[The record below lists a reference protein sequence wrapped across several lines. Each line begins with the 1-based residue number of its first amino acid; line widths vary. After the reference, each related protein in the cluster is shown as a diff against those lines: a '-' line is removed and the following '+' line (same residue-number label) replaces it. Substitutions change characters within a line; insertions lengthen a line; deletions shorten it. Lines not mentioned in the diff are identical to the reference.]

1 MSTFRLGLTSKLR
14 LRGVHPDLVAVVE
27 RAIQLSDIDFT
38 VVEGLRTRE
47 RQAELVKSGASKTLN
62 SRHITGHAVDLAPLV
77 AGKVSWHWP
86 LFLELA
92 PAMIAAARDLGTPI
106 EWGGVWDRA
115 ATDLDEH
122 NLPQELRAY
131 CARHAG
137 PDFLDGP
144 HWQLSR
150 SKYNEGNPT

>member
-1 MSTFRLGLTSKLR
+1 MTYRLGLRSMFR
-14 LRGVHPDLVAVVE
+14 LRGVHRDLVAVVE
-27 RAIQLSDIDFT
+27 RAIGRSDIDFT
-38 VVEGLRTRE
+38 VLEGLRTRA

-86 LFLELA
+86 HYYVLA
-92 PAMIAAARDLGTPI
+92 PAMILAARELGTPI
-106 EWGGVWDRA
+106 EWGACWDKL

-122 NLPQELRAY
+122 NLESEVKAY
-131 CARHAG
+131 CVRHAG

-144 HWQLSR
+144 HFQLSR
-150 SKYNEGNPT
+150 KAYP